1 MFKLKKGVVLFL
13 FLLSCITY
21 SFAQVQYEV
30 TAQPSLK
37 IRNAA
42 SPNAIV
48 VSKLNYGDRINVY
61 TIKEGWAEIR
71 FNGKKAYVNATYIK
85 PCPSTTT
92 VKTPAKSSFITSREI
107 AVYEVISTQPLD
119 VVNLAGYKKGTLQP
133 GQKIEVYSIRDGK
146 ALIRHKGKQA
156 YVNASYLKPCYQ
168 SHNKEFTPKY
178 VNVDY
183 YATGNVEWMIYVI
196 LSLAV
201 VLLILRYFI
210 KITFECDGNPKIL
223 LLINR
228 LLFLVLAGFEFAY
241 VLLMGSDALW
251 FCQPSTVGWIWTIV
265 NFILFGTLIYT
276 QVISYFIVVVHSKF
290 STKIGE
296 CSWIIF
302 AFITLLYSTFSWEHG
317 YEAIL
322 YLFGACQLIQ
332 LFLIFKGVIP
342 QEGIIKALWF
352 SLLYLVASAAT
363 ILMIS
368 LWIKMLII
376 AMLILMFIKGAF
388 SNKRTADSL
397 EDKSRN
403 TVYGRRINDDTF
415 ETDSGK
421 LYDRVG
427 NTNEFQKRHGSSDSL
442 FEN

>member
-1 MFKLKKGVVLFL
+1 MDDL
-13 FLLSCITY
+13 CH
-21 SFAQVQYEV
+21 
-30 TAQPSLK
+30 SL
-37 IRNAA
+37 
-42 SPNAIV
+42 
-48 VSKLNYGDRINVY
+48 
-61 TIKEGWAEIR
+61 
-71 FNGKKAYVNATYIK
+71 
-85 PCPSTTT
+85 
-92 VKTPAKSSFITSREI
+92 
-107 AVYEVISTQPLD
+107 
-119 VVNLAGYKKGTLQP
+119 
-133 GQKIEVYSIRDGK
+133 
-146 ALIRHKGKQA
+146 
-156 YVNASYLKPCYQ
+156 
-168 SHNKEFTPKY
+168 
-178 VNVDY
+178 
-183 YATGNVEWMIYVI
+183 
-196 LSLAV
+196 LAV

-296 CSWIIF
+296 CSWLIF

-317 YEAIL
+317 YETIL

-415 ETDSGK
+415 DTNSGK